1 MRKPMRK
8 PAATLI
14 EAAVVLMVLAGL
26 FARREHDSLLFN
38 RLDETQAR
46 ESAREPA
53 KLLTQ
58 RMAHA

>member
-1 MRKPMRK
+1 MRK

-14 EAAVVLMVLAGL
+14 EAAVMVLAGL